1 MLRLALSRPSR
12 IVLPSCQGWQRFNSN
27 GAVVSPATSGI
38 PSGSNSKLSSEPSS
52 SKPSKVG
59 VKPTTLTET
68 LDSTLVDLDDGS
80 DAFVAFKKEMEMAGV
95 TPADLTSSIKI
106 PEKIADTEAE
116 LFGNPTPSHT
126 GIRHR
131 SEPLALDP
139 KTLPLRTPLDARNS
153 TFTELEY
160 ASTLV
165 HGRSIYLP
173 PFHPRTHGYPV
184 ANIQFRSHHP
194 RLLDL
199 FTHFATHAAYSLGIP
214 ISRVCT
220 LPTKRTLWTVLR
232 SPFVHK
238 KSQENFERRV
248 HKRAIKA
255 WDADP
260 EVIDRWFRYLRRHAL
275 GGVGMRTT
283 KWERMPLGIGRTQL
297 EDVMDRLQAPTTP
310 NSEKIKA
317 LGRKIVMEEMNA
329 ATQSNATDN
338 VQKE

>member
-1 MLRLALSRPSR
+1 
-12 IVLPSCQGWQRFNSN
+12 V
-27 GAVVSPATSGI
+27 
-38 PSGSNSKLSSEPSS
+38 
-52 SKPSKVG
+52 
-59 VKPTTLTET
+59 
-68 LDSTLVDLDDGS
+68 
-80 DAFVAFKKEMEMAGV
+80 
-95 TPADLTSSIKI
+95 
-106 PEKIADTEAE
+106 
-116 LFGNPTPSHT
+116 
-126 GIRHR
+126 
-131 SEPLALDP
+131 
-139 KTLPLRTPLDARNS
+139 LPLRTPLDARVN

-165 HGRSIYLP
+165 HGRSIHYP
-173 PFHPRTHGYPV
+173 YFHPPTHDVPV

-214 ISRVCT
+214 ISRVYM

-260 EVIDRWFRYLRRHAL
+260 EVIDRWFKYLRRHAM

-283 KWERMPLGIGRTQL
+283 KWERMPLGVGQARL
-297 EDVMDRLQAPTTP
+297 AHVMDRLETP
-310 NSEKIKA
+310 VSSNVEKIKA
-317 LGRKIVMEEMNA
+317 LGNKIIMEERGA
-329 ATQSNATDN
+329 ASKPDDAA
-338 VQKE
+338 VAALKE